1 MTDDLLSHLMNI
13 GFTEYESKVYLA
25 LLREHPATGYRL
37 GKQSGVPRSMV
48 YEALGRLHARG
59 VVLETVEEKA
69 TLYRPLPPGALLD
82 RIKQDHESLVG
93 ELERGLEAIYQRDEE
108 QRLWSVRGEASIRSY
123 ALRMI
128 RSAEHELMCVLADRD
143 LDELDEEIEG
153 RCEQGVEVYA
163 VLTGEGALRC
173 GEVVRHPP
181 RESELQELTDVLVL
195 VVDDHEALISGGGP
209 EPKATITSNRNLVL
223 IARQF
228 IWMELFAQRIVQR
241 ISPDL
246 LGELDPEDRL
256 LLQSFP
262 AEQERQDE

>member
-1 MTDDLLSHLMNI
+1 MTDDLLSHLHKI
-13 GFTEYESKVYLA
+13 GFTEYEAKVYLA

-48 YEALGRLHARG
+48 YEALGRLRARG
-59 VVLETVEEKA
+59 LVLETAEEKA

-82 RIKQDHESLVG
+82 RIKHDHESLV
-93 ELERGLEAIYQRDEE
+93 EQLEQGLEAIYRRDEE

-128 RSAEHELMCVLADRD
+128 RSAERELMCVLADRD
-143 LDELDEEIEG
+143 LEG
-153 RCEQGVEVYA
+153 LRDDITARCEQEIQVYA
-163 VLTGEGALRC
+163 VLTGEGLLEC

-181 RESELQELTDVLVL
+181 RESELQELTDALVL
-195 VVDDHEALISGGGP
+195 VVDNREALISGGGL
-209 EPKATITSNRNLVL
+209 EPTATITSNRNLVL

-241 ISPDL
+241 IEPDL

-256 LLQSFP
+256 LLQSYP
-262 AEQERQDE
+262 LELERQEE